1 MQFYGC
7 DFGCELICL
16 FSRIVLLLF
25 SRKGR
30 EIILIQFELCPL
42 PLLLLSLTSKS
53 PSKPSLPSRRR
64 RCCCH
69 GDLSRR
75 LRQQRLHPR
84 RRALSHLSRVVQT
97 HPTTPLDGRRAEP
110 EVVLGSERRPPPPHA
125 RLQPR
130 ARSLSTRWVSRLVSP
145 STREGAAGQASARGS
160 SFRLSLVSLLSPSL
174 AVGAKEGDGERERKT
189 EYFPFFLSSPSC
201 LLRLLRRRRKRGKD

>member
-145 STREGAAGQASARGS
+145 STREGAAGQASAQGS
-160 SFRLSLVSLLSPSL
+160 SSGFLSSLSCLLLWLLGRRREMEKERERPSTSLSFSRLLLVSL
-174 AVGAKEGDGERERKT
+174 G
-189 EYFPFFLSSPSC
+189 C
-201 LLRLLRRRRKRGKD
+201 